1 MAIDRATAQLM
12 EIRAQQEKT
21 QRAEIEAEVTASQD
35 ALKERVALASKDPSL
50 HIEVRENENK
60 N

>member
-1 MAIDRATAQLM
+1 MPMDRGTAQLM

-21 QRAEIEAEVTASQD
+21 QRARIDAEVAASQE
-35 ALKERVALASKDPSL
+35 ALRNRVALAADDPSL
-50 HIEVRENENK
+50 HIEVKDDESK